1 MGGGGGFTTF
11 LQLLA
16 SLPAMQRMASGLL
29 SPSSDFSNSC
39 TFRNLAPLSN
49 IFIYI
54 VHLFEDKNISIH
66 CIPIHVYLNFYV
78 NVEKILTLGILL
90 VCDTGKE
97 L

>member
-1 MGGGGGFTTF
+1 
-11 LQLLA
+11 
-16 SLPAMQRMASGLL
+16 MQRMASGLL

-66 CIPIHVYLNFYV
+66 CIPIHIYLNFYV

>member
-1 MGGGGGFTTF
+1 
-11 LQLLA
+11 
-16 SLPAMQRMASGLL
+16 MQRMASGLL

-54 VHLFEDKNISIH
+54 VNLFEDKNLSIH
-66 CIPIHVYLNFYV
+66 CIPIHINSNFQYV
-78 NVEKILTLGILL
+78 DVENNLISRILL
-90 VCDTGKE
+90 VCDTEKE